1 MKHSLKTLALCG
13 ALSTLLV
20 ACGGGTSDPDPSN
33 RSGLLTVSAA
43 SNATLNGVYSS
54 NAVGLTKVE
63 TIPRVGA
70 TDACEFSYDKMVKTT
85 DSTVSAAG
93 RIRYIKDATT
103 LQEYSIS
110 INGSAFARAD
120 GGSTSVDRAGNVI
133 MFNGAVVPADT
144 GTATLT
150 LTGNVPIPFSRPA
163 GC

>member
-1 MKHSLKTLALCG
+1 MKHSLKTLALCA
-13 ALSTLLV
+13 ALSSLLV
-20 ACGGGTSDPDPSN
+20 ACGGTAAPDPSN

-43 SNATLNGVYSS
+43 SNATLNGIYSS
-54 NAVGLTKVE
+54 NAVGLTSVQ
-63 TIPRVGA
+63 TIVRVGA

-93 RIRYIKDATT
+93 RIRYIKDAAT

-110 INGSAFARAD
+110 ISGSAFGKAD
-120 GGSTSVDRAGNVI
+120 GVNTTVDRASNVI
-133 MFNGAVVPADT
+133 RFTAAVVPSDT

-150 LTGNVPIPFSRPA
+150 LTGDVPIPLSRPA